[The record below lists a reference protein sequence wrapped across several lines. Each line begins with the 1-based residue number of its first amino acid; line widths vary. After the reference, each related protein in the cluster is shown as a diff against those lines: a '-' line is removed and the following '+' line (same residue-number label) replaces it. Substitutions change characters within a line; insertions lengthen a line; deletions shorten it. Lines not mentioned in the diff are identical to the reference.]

1 MVRDEAPA
9 ATTGGVNGRECDRGE
24 IGGSAW
30 KRLTQSHPSDPTS
43 LVAAEIH
50 LGHTPAGIYGR

>member
-9 ATTGGVNGRECDRGE
+9 ATTGGVNGRECDRAGTN
-24 IGGSAW
+24 SAW
-30 KRLTQSHPSDPTS
+30 MANLIPSGPIS

-50 LGHTPAGIYGR
+50 LGLSWRHR

>member
-9 ATTGGVNGRECDRGE
+9 ATNGGVNGRECDRGG

-30 KRLTQSHPSDPTS
+30 QRRVRFHLSGPTS

-50 LGHTPAGIYGR
+50 LGQKPAGIGAG